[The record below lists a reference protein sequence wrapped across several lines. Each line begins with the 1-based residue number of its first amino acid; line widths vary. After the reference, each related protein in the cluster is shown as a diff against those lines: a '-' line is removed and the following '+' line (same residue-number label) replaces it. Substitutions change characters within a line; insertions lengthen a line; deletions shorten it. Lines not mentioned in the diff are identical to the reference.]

1 MASDCFFCTNSFVP
15 ALLLYR
21 CPDDAMLLWGWN
33 TSEPRTQWGG
43 YYPNPAN
50 SLLNKHWTTETS
62 IECTCEL
69 GGKILYESLSNE
81 QGLVLYVERAKI
93 SVFFVTIQFPV
104 CFGGDI
110 ISIHDLDHEPHVE
123 LSDSFVVFPPLC
135 LVFDVQMTFCFWGW
149 NCPEASLSQ
158 IGRRPF
164 QIQNVT
170 DLRLVC
176 VHITVHMTYVAFK
189 LMNIY
194 EDWIWIS
201 ICRME
206 RQRGGAK
213 FRQTTTGA
221 QLRRKR
227 EERGQV
233 SFTPSWS
240 WSWCSKELFPIKAP
254 MLSGNQSRVK

>member
-1 MASDCFFCTNSFVP
+1 MLSPWIGSKEFWVKAKAFCLLLLKIIRVQAVWKIPNYNPVSSFSICDIYSLIYIQHWHWRKMSAAIKKLKISLSVLSWRLIVSFVP
-15 ALLLYR
+15 IPLCLPCSYIDVQMTR
-21 CPDDAMLLWGWN
+21 CFCGDEIPVN
-33 TSEPRTQWGG
+33 PEPRGGG

-158 IGRRPF
+158 IGRRSF

-176 VHITVHMTYVAFK
+176 TSPS
-189 LMNIY
+189 
-194 EDWIWIS
+194 IWH
-201 ICRME
+201 
-206 RQRGGAK
+206 
-213 FRQTTTGA
+213 T
-221 QLRRKR
+221 
-227 EERGQV
+227 
-233 SFTPSWS
+233 
-240 WSWCSKELFPIKAP
+240 
-254 MLSGNQSRVK
+254 

>member
-1 MASDCFFCTNSFVP
+1 MSKALYLLNEQRFLFSLWQSNFLFALAAISSQSMIWITNPMLSFP
-15 ALLLYR
+15 IPLL
-21 CPDDAMLLWGWN
+21 C
-33 TSEPRTQWGG
+33 
-43 YYPNPAN
+43 
-50 SLLNKHWTTETS
+50 SLLSVWCLMSRWRFAFGDEIVPRQAFPK
-62 IECTCEL
+62 L
-69 GGKILYESLSNE
+69 GE
-81 QGLVLYVERAKI
+81 
-93 SVFFVTIQFPV
+93 
-104 CFGGDI
+104 
-110 ISIHDLDHEPHVE
+110 DL
-123 LSDSFVVFPPLC
+123 
-135 LVFDVQMTFCFWGW
+135 
-149 NCPEASLSQ
+149 
-158 IGRRPF
+158 F

-201 ICRME
+201 ISRME

-254 MLSGNQSRVK
+254 MLSGN